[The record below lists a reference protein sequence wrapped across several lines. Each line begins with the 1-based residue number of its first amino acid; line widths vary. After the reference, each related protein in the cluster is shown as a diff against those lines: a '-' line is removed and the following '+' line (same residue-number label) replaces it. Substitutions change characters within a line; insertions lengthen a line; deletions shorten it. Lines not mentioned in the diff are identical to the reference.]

1 MLEKRL
7 EKVEL
12 LKTAFEKLKEK
23 NKTLKSENEKLQDV
37 NEHLLEELEK
47 CEALKSMYGELQ
59 EKNEQLRNEIED
71 REQTVKEAAG
81 IIVSLEYEVG
91 QLEIALVD
99 TRPSTAETATETDT
113 NYLNTSAEESQPPWS
128 PLQIYRLAG
137 STSDQKSS
145 SPRLRSRPSTKPRRS
160 GLPTRE
166 SNASATLSSVSYSM
180 RDSVAAEDD
189 GEDEEEGMISDTFT
203 MRGSPSL
210 SVLSESSFPSIYGS
224 PRRPDNEASRKGRKA
239 EPASKKKPEN
249 DSERKTRLAN
259 AHRKARVDQWIQD
272 RYLQPKKRRPAQA
285 PARADSQ
292 HTSIDKVLQPTA
304 PTAAASDDDEEDVD
318 IWRVS
323 PTKPAPARKG
333 RKSPTPAPDD
343 LEGPSFAGPIF
354 GTNFLPSVEGSPRLP
369 WTYEAPPLPPPS
381 AAVVT
386 RPHTADAVVRWA
398 PLALPQTQAD
408 GNAEEANVATATQ
421 RPVHGR
427 RGSAIVGF
435 GRRVSL
441 KVKMRFARR
450 GSEGVAG

>member
-7 EKVEL
+7 ERVEL
-12 LKTAFEKLKEK
+12 LKTAFEKLNEK
-23 NKTLKSENEKLQDV
+23 YKTLKSENEELQDV

-47 CEALKSMYGELQ
+47 CEALKSKNGELQ
-59 EKNEQLRNEIED
+59 ENNEQLRSEIED

-113 NYLNTSAEESQPPWS
+113 NYLNTSAEETQPPSS
-128 PLQIYRLAG
+128 PLQIYRLAR

-145 SPRLRSRPSTKPRRS
+145 SPRLRSRRSMTPRRS
-160 GLPTRE
+160 GIQTRE
-166 SNASATLSSVSYSM
+166 SNASATLSSVSYLT
-180 RDSVAAEDD
+180 RDSVAPNDD
-189 GEDEEEGMISDTFT
+189 SENEEGRISDTFT
-203 MRGSPSL
+203 MRGPPSL

-224 PRRPDNEASRKGRKA
+224 PRRPENEASSKGRKA
-239 EPASKKKPEN
+239 DTASKKKPEN
-249 DSERKTRLAN
+249 DSERNTRLAT

-272 RYLQPKKRRPAQA
+272 RSLQPKKRRPAQA

-292 HTSIDKVLQPTA
+292 HTSIDMVLQPTA
-304 PTAAASDDDEEDVD
+304 PVAAASDGHEEEDVD

-323 PTKPAPARKG
+323 PTKPAPARKAH
-333 RKSPTPAPDD
+333 KSPTPVPDD

-354 GTNFLPSVEGSPRLP
+354 GTNFLPAVEGSPRLP
-369 WTYEAPPLPPPS
+369 WTYERPQLPPPS
-381 AAVVT
+381 AAVVA
-386 RPHTADAVVRWA
+386 RPHTADAAVRWA
-398 PLALPQTQAD
+398 PLALPQAQAD
-408 GNAEEANVATATQ
+408 GNVEEADVATATQ
-421 RPVHGR
+421 RPGHGR

-450 GSEGVAG
+450 GSEGLAG